1 MKLLKFFTAGLLIA
15 AVFTACSKDKD
26 ASDPPAFNIVGLWA
40 GKLGS
45 GLSTPNGYFG
55 LDVKAG
61 GKLDRVTADGEVTGT
76 GTWTLDGNKF
86 KGQYVASSNGII
98 IDVTATVDK
107 AANKLTNGAWENS
120 GDNSGTWYASK
131 K

>member
-1 MKLLKFFTAGLLIA
+1 MKFIKFFAAGLLMA
-15 AVFTACSKDKD
+15 ALFTACSKDKD
-26 ASDPPAFNIVGLWA
+26 SSTPPAFNIVGVWE

-45 GLSTPNGYFG
+45 GVNIPNGFFG
-55 LDVKAG
+55 LNVKSG
-61 GKLDRVTADGEVTGT
+61 GNLDRISADGEVTGT
-76 GTWTLDGNKF
+76 GTWTLDGTTF
-86 KGQYVASSNGII
+86 KGHYVATSNGVE

-107 AANKLTNGAWENS
+107 AANKLTGAWENS

>member
-1 MKLLKFFTAGLLIA
+1 MKFFAACLLLA
-15 AVFTACSKDKD
+15 AVFTSCSKDKD
-26 ASDPPAFNIVGLWA
+26 VPATPSFNIVGVWA
-40 GKLGS
+40 GKLGTGS
-45 GLSTPNGYFG
+45 SIPTGYFG
-55 LDVKAG
+55 LDVKAN

-76 GTWTLDGNKF
+76 GTWTLNGNTF
-86 KGQYVASSNGII
+86 KGHYVASSNGVS

-107 AANKLTNGAWENS
+107 IANKLTNGTWENS